1 METAKRIFR
10 RSVDTM
16 YALSSFFIDN
26 FINCAARVTISIPW
40 PDSIIISF
48 STPSSIHDKI
58 NHFGLNEIK
67 KWLTE
72 YLAAVRLK
80 ELNAYKEAPATTVAC
95 EETAQQAE
103 TAALSEVNPH
113 APLSV
118 MCPSL

>member
-1 METAKRIFR
+1 
-10 RSVDTM
+10 M

-48 STPSSIHDKI
+48 STPSSVIHDKI

-80 ELNAYKEAPATTVAC
+80 ELSAYKEAADTAVEH

-103 TAALSEVNPH
+103 TAALSMEVNPQ
-113 APLSV
+113 APLPV
-118 MCPSL
+118 VCPSL